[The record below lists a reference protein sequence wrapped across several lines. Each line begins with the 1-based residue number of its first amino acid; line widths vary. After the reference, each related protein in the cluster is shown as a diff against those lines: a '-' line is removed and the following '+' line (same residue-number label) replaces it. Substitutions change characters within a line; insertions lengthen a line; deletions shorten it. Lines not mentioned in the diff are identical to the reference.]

1 MFEIERDPRMNNTE
15 RLLFNIYLEQKKTN
29 SILMDL
35 LGEIKGFNNT
45 KVNLPSKEI
54 IKPSNANE
62 KVEIETKKEKSI
74 NKVYDCKYCGGTHE
88 KPQQIAA
95 CAKKNKGGNKKC

>member
-15 RLLFNIYLEQKKTN
+15 RLLFNIFLEQKKTN
-29 SILMDL
+29 SILTDL
-35 LGEIKGFNNT
+35 LSEIKGFNNT

-54 IKPSNANE
+54 IKPLNANE
-62 KVEIETKKEKSI
+62 KVEIKA
-74 NKVYDCKYCGGTHE
+74 KVYDCKYCGGTHE

-95 CAKKNKGGNKKC
+95 CAKKNKGGNKK